1 MMYTESCNYILDS
14 FHANVSTEE
23 YYEYSNTYRS
33 RNRDFMSW
41 DDYDKRD
48 NFEEE
53 YSERR
58 Y

>member
-1 MMYTESCNYILDS
+1 MYTESCNYILDS